1 MSAFRSTRYVRFQLN
16 SSRSRGGG
24 KVGIPRTLRD
34 FQARRE
40 SRLYDFSSERL
51 FHRPARC
58 RIGRLEGGTLRGI
71 SSQAMWSVGQAQ
83 SSIQVLMHHHRAARQ
98 RGSPARL
105 LDLQAEI
112 LKAHRPSPTIGWL
125 TTLAS
130 RKLLCCNTPRWD
142 YRRGEE
148 NGVGAVSSSNVG
160 RISLSL
166 PVHG

>member
-1 MSAFRSTRYVRFQLN
+1 
-16 SSRSRGGG
+16 
-24 KVGIPRTLRD
+24 VGIPRTLRD

-98 RGSPARL
+98 RGSPAHPP
-105 LDLQAEI
+105 DLQAEI
-112 LKAHRPSPTIGWL
+112 LKAHRVVTVYAAFELEREDGLRIAVPAGHKSVSRLRGHHLKTAVEL
-125 TTLAS
+125 RHLVLAQ
-130 RKLLCCNTPRWD
+130 KL
-142 YRRGEE
+142 
-148 NGVGAVSSSNVG
+148 VGG
-160 RISLSL
+160 L
-166 PVHG
+166 